1 VSLAV
6 ARSAVAADPRPLATL
21 MAGPSCP
28 DGAVT
33 TQLEAGL
40 RRNAAALLPHPRT
53 AAALAR
59 VRARRALEQARQ
71 LYTRTDFSGCI
82 SLLSITEQELGRSL
96 ADTSAPR
103 ERQAHDLL
111 ARVNLWLGI
120 CQWAAGDPQ
129 TAAAAFVRATQLP
142 GNPAPDPKLLPPELI
157 EAHRAATAAPR
168 QEMTCDVEAPL
179 APEHLLVDGRRP
191 ALVGSTFRVSAGTH
205 YLALKVVCAA
215 GRPECARLQDRLG
228 PEGMRSLR
236 LEAGPLRC
244 RVAFPP
250 VPAIARVTCAS
261 LEEAKDST
269 FVAELGREADAA
281 GTLVVAVSKG
291 SVALRLQRGTAAVF
305 SRQLVTQLEGL
316 DTPSRIAARSV
327 DLLLSGAPPRPPP
340 PPPPRWYERWWV
352 WAVVGA
358 AVVATTSAA
367 VAVGTRSHEARV
379 VFGP

>member
-6 ARSAVAADPRPLATL
+6 TRLAGAAEPRSLATL

-33 TQLEAGL
+33 SQLEAGL
-40 RRNAAALLPHPRT
+40 RRSSASLLPHPRA

-59 VRARRALEQARQ
+59 VRAARALEHARQ

-96 ADTSAPR
+96 ADTSVAR

-111 ARVNLWLGI
+111 ARVNLWLGT

-129 TAAAAFVRATQLP
+129 TATASFVRAAQLP
-142 GNPAPDPKLLPPELI
+142 GNPTPDPKLLPPELI

-191 ALVGSTFRVSAGTH
+191 TLVGTSFRVSAGTH
-205 YLALKVVCAA
+205 YLALKVICPA

-244 RVAFPP
+244 RVALPP
-250 VPAIARVTCAS
+250 VPTIARVTCAS
-261 LEEAKDST
+261 LGEAKDPS
-269 FVAELGREADAA
+269 FLAELGREAGAA

-291 SVALRLQRGTAAVF
+291 GVALRLQRVGAAVF
-305 SRQLVTQLEGL
+305 SRQLVTQLEGP
-316 DTPSRIAARSV
+316 DTPSRITARSV
-327 DLLLSGAPPRPPP
+327 DLLLSDAPPPAPPP
-340 PPPPRWYERWWV
+340 MVRWRSEERR
-352 WAVVGA
+352 VGKECKA
-358 AVVATTSAA
+358 
-367 VAVGTRSHEARV
+367 
-379 VFGP
+379 